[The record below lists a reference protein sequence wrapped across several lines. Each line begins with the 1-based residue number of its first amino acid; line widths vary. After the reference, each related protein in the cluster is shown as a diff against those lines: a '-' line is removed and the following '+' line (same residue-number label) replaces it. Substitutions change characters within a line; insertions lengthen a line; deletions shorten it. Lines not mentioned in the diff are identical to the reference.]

1 MSGRNDILLSFS
13 IFFIFFLLIFSNLLL
28 ISLEELKKDFVKY
41 RCVPIFMPFVGII
54 DENPVT
60 NFAFCVKDLLGQFI
74 PDLLA
79 PLHLTDNILTKN
91 IGGLLG
97 SLKSLREFLNR
108 IRTMVTE
115 IIQLIMSIFLYL
127 VVGIQEI
134 VISLKDL
141 FSKTIATAFV
151 FRYLLES
158 GKMTAESAWNGMP
171 GKAIKTLGS
180 MCFHPNTLVKLENET
195 YKLISNIEVGDI
207 LKNGQIVYGTMKLHN
222 LDNNNNYAQKLYKL
236 PGEFYDNKINEVLVS
251 ESHLIYNKITE
262 SFIQIKE
269 YKDAEIS
276 NINSKTLICLITSD
290 HTIPIG
296 NHIYHDWE
304 DKQRSISLKIL

>member
-1 MSGRNDILLSFS
+1 MSGRNDILLSFT
-13 IFFIFFLLIFSNLLL
+13 IFFIFFILILSNLIL

-91 IGGLLG
+91 IGGLLS
-97 SLKSLREFLNR
+97 SLKSLRAFLNK

-127 VVGIQEI
+127 VVGIQE
-134 VISLKDL
+134 VTISLKDL

-151 FRYLLES
+151 FRYILEG
-158 GKMTAESAWNGMP
+158 GKMTGESAWNGMP
-171 GKAIKTLGS
+171 GKSIRMLS
-180 MCFHPNTLVKLENET
+180 SICFHPNTLVKLENET

-222 LDNNNNYAQKLYKL
+222 IDSNNNYVQKLYTL
-236 PGEFYDNKINEVLVS
+236 PGEIYDNKISDVLVS
-251 ESHLIYNKITE
+251 ESHLIYSNLRE
-262 SFIQIKE
+262 EFIHV
-269 YKDAEIS
+269 KDHECSKIS
-276 NINSKTLICLITSD
+276 NINSNILICLITSD

-296 NHIYHDWE
+296 NYIYHDWE
-304 DKQRSISLKIL
+304 DKQASVS